1 MPTKAREPQDLTAR
15 EAGKEIN
22 MKINHTLE
30 ELNEQLEA
38 GNTVY
43 DRVSDSFMTD
53 AAWEKK
59 MRETYDELA
68 DPETTTFA
76 EWCDDNDYK
85 DVENMIGELEA

>member
-1 MPTKAREPQDLTAR
+1 MAYKPERELKMNTLY
-15 EAGKEIN
+15 
-22 MKINHTLE
+22 NHTVE

-68 DPETTTFA
+68 DPETTFA

-85 DVENMIGELEA
+85 DVNNMICALEA